1 MPQDTPPEGLLSRV
15 ARLMRPGA
23 AAPAAGAPGSQEDAP
38 GLSREAMKEML
49 ERRRRNDI
57 IRKREFDALRK
68 LRRNEPGAQP
78 IGSEHGALVNS
89 AFLTQP
95 PDTRAATLRKIDS
108 IEQELDQQ
116 WRNAPPD
123 AATRSARTP
132 VPPAS
137 AGSTAGSGA
146 VSGAASGPLA
156 RAVLVPHDYPTTTA
170 SLTGELQ
177 RGSTHMQ
184 PLPVAAGQG
193 AQVESAAILFANGDR
208 AAAQTGLQAA
218 IAPGAPCARDDSA
231 WLALFDLH
239 RAVGQRKAFDALSAQ
254 YRAILRKSPPSWVDL
269 VEQAAATEAASPAQP
284 ALSGTLRGDISAM
297 LQALDAQLPASGP
310 IVVSCSTLQRMDFI
324 AAGCLLNWA
333 LAHKAAGRELSL
345 IDVHRLVAA
354 FFTVV
359 GIADQA
365 SVQRRAD

>member
-116 WRNAPPD
+116 
-123 AATRSARTP
+123 
-132 VPPAS
+132 
-137 AGSTAGSGA
+137 
-146 VSGAASGPLA
+146 
-156 RAVLVPHDYPTTTA
+156 
-170 SLTGELQ
+170 
-177 RGSTHMQ
+177 
-184 PLPVAAGQG
+184 
-193 AQVESAAILFANGDR
+193 
-208 AAAQTGLQAA
+208 
-218 IAPGAPCARDDSA
+218 
-231 WLALFDLH
+231 
-239 RAVGQRKAFDALSAQ
+239 
-254 YRAILRKSPPSWVDL
+254 
-269 VEQAAATEAASPAQP
+269 
-284 ALSGTLRGDISAM
+284 
-297 LQALDAQLPASGP
+297 
-310 IVVSCSTLQRMDFI
+310 
-324 AAGCLLNWA
+324 
-333 LAHKAAGRELSL
+333 
-345 IDVHRLVAA
+345 
-354 FFTVV
+354 
-359 GIADQA
+359 
-365 SVQRRAD
+365 